1 MLLNKIRR
9 CSTNRNNFTYF
20 NAEVNLSFHRDD
32 MEIALLE
39 ATTCF
44 AFVMVK
50 LTSSLFTDFLY
61 FPVPSLCSIFS
72 LFFLPCIPL
81 LKWANKSFLDP
92 IISYSVISA
101 SSSLHYTLLERI
113 VFIHCQHFVTCPIP
127 HSTLCRPH
135 CLPLH
140 SLSRM
145 AGTFQPTTLHTTP
158 LPGILSHTWPC

>member
-1 MLLNKIRR
+1 MQGRLLWAHSTLCPSHTSKSSSLYSSLSSAWGKKISLQ
-9 CSTNRNNFTYF
+9 STPIAFTMP
-20 NAEVNLSFHRDD
+20 L
-32 MEIALLE
+32 I
-39 ATTCF
+39 
-44 AFVMVK
+44 
-50 LTSSLFTDFLY
+50 LFTDVLY